1 MKKTLTAILLV
12 SLLTSCR
19 VASNPNPA
27 KSAAVEVNRNKKLWI
42 RNEEGYIDFYEAIKS
57 GHIVIATFGL
67 DSSTDSI
74 EVNQILISLMP
85 TYDKS
90 IHFSKVDLKQDR
102 TSKKNYKIAT
112 IPTIIFFDKDGQEFY
127 RLEGNVTSKMI
138 VDKLESFCWSY

>member
-1 MKKTLTAILLV
+1 MKKTLTVILLV
-12 SLLTSCR
+12 SLLTSCK
-19 VASNPNPA
+19 VASNTNQANPA
-27 KSAAVEVNRNKKLWI
+27 IGDEKKYEKVLI

-57 GHIVIATFGL
+57 GHIVIAKFGL
-67 DSSTDSI
+67 DVSTDCI
-74 EVNQILISLMP
+74 EANQILISLMP
-85 TYDKS
+85 TYDKA

-102 TSKKNYKIAT
+102 TAKKNYKIAT